1 MLGLPQGAAETAPP
15 VRFSATFDDGVIWKI
30 GFQVGTDANGPHS
43 RTSTS
48 MRNAE
53 GFVQTEVHHIW
64 SKLPRLGNAHQS
76 VQVGSIHVNLSTK
89 AWMVSQILRISSS
102 KTP

>member
-1 MLGLPQGAAETAPP
+1 
-15 VRFSATFDDGVIWKI
+15 
-30 GFQVGTDANGPHS
+30 
-43 RTSTS
+43 

-53 GFVQTEVHHIW
+53 GFVKIEVHHIW

-89 AWMVSQILRISSS
+89 ALDGFTNTADFFFKNPMS
-102 KTP
+102 